1 MNDSYLNFV
10 NSPFGA
16 RLARS
21 LGLPKPEVLRRYRAD
36 RPEFDG
42 LIAIGAGREPHL
54 LDALANLVASVGM
67 TSVAH
72 ESAGLW
78 VPLANRHD
86 LMTGRFEAAEPGS
99 QGKLAALLF
108 DASGIEDSSQLEPLH
123 DFFHDTLRSLGKC
136 GRIVVLGRP
145 PEACENPRQWTAQ
158 RALEGLVRSL
168 GKEAR
173 RGITANLVYVEKG
186 AEHGIEATLRFFL
199 SPRSAYVSGQVV
211 RIGVPA
217 STGTGAGTAALPPF
231 DWKQPLAGR
240 RAVVTGAARGIGASI
255 AGVLAEQGA
264 HVIGI
269 DIPSAREALD
279 STMRRL
285 NGTALAFDIAAP
297 EAPAQIAAALDE
309 QGVDI
314 VVHNAGITKDKTI
327 AKMTD
332 AAWQSVIDINLS
344 AQERIDD
351 ALLAA
356 GILRDG
362 GRIIGV
368 SSISGIAGNLGQTN
382 YATSKAGVIGR
393 VQSMAPHLRARGITI
408 NAVAPGFIE
417 TQMTAKIPLTIREA
431 GRRMNSMSQGG
442 QPVDVAQT
450 IAWLAHPGSAGV
462 SGQIVRVCGQS
473 LIGA

>member
-21 LGLPKPEVLRRYRAD
+21 LGLPLPEVLRRYRAD
-36 RPEFDG
+36 QPEFDG
-42 LIAIGAGREPHL
+42 LVAIGAGREPHL
-54 LDALANLVASVGM
+54 LDALAKLVASVGM

-72 ESAGLW
+72 DSAGLW
-78 VPLANRHD
+78 VPLANRHG
-86 LMTGRFEAAEPGS
+86 LMTGRFEPAESGS
-99 QGKLAALLF
+99 HGKLNALLF
-108 DASGIEDSSQLEPLH
+108 DASGIEDSSQLDPLH
-123 DFFHDTLRSLGKC
+123 GFFHDTLRSLGKC

-145 PEACENPRQWTAQ
+145 PEGCASPRQWTAQ
-158 RALEGLVRSL
+158 RALEGLTRSL

-173 RGITANLVYVEKG
+173 RGISANLVYVEQG
-186 AEHGIEATLRFFL
+186 AGNGIEATLRFFL

-211 RIGVPA
+211 RIGAGSDAVPA
-217 STGTGAGTAALPPF
+217 F
-231 DWKQPLAGR
+231 DWQQPLAGR
-240 RAVVTGAARGIGASI
+240 RAVVTGAARGIGAAI
-255 AGVLAEQGA
+255 AGVLAAEGA

-269 DIPSAREALD
+269 DIPAARDALEATL
-279 STMRRL
+279 RQL

-314 VVHNAGITKDKTI
+314 VVHNAGITRDKTI
-327 AKMTD
+327 ARMAD
-332 AAWQSVIDINLS
+332 AAWHSVIDINLS

-362 GRIIGV
+362 GRIVGV
-368 SSISGIAGNLGQTN
+368 SSISGIAGNRGQTN

-393 VQSMAPHLRARGITI
+393 VQSMAPHLRERGITI

-442 QPVDVAQT
+442 LPVDVAQT
-450 IAWLAHPGSAGV
+450 VAWLAHPGSAGIT
-462 SGQIVRVCGQS
+462 GQIVRVCGQS